1 MSEVL
6 TREALRSRINTMEAI
21 IDLKTAASD
30 LDGETKAVNVNV
42 VSHDERNLITFVN
55 GLPPAVVLAG
65 LRAMQAEL
73 EKQL

>member
-1 MSEVL
+1 MTAVL

-42 VSHDERNLITFVN
+42 VSKDDRLGITFVN